1 MVVVAVVM
9 VEVLGLGGGIND
21 GGGSGDGGSL
31 GVRMG
36 SDSGDR
42 GV

>member
-1 MVVVAVVM
+1 MVVVTVVM
-9 VEVLGLGGGIND
+9 VEVLGVGGGIHD
-21 GGGSGDGGSL
+21 GGGTGDGESL